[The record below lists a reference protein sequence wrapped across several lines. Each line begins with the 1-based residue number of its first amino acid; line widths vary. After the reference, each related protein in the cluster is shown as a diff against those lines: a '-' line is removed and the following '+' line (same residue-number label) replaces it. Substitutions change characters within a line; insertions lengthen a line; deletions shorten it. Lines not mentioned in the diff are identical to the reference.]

1 MVHMK
6 VKKPRAKASP
16 KKSAKLDSRDLI
28 LECATKLMA
37 EKGPLGFTL
46 TALESLTKLS
56 KSHLRYYFP
65 DLRALALQVI
75 QRNLVRAQ
83 TQTQKRVECQATLE
97 ERPLEI
103 YDPAVFLHRSDPLFS
118 PLFLLLIS
126 QAALDPE
133 YRTLFY
139 AWTGA
144 AETRI
149 ERLLLE
155 EIRDLPFAEIQ
166 PMARTLHDLILGAS
180 IKSVL
185 ATRPGELA
193 AIREAL
199 ARTMTK
205 LSRPPV

>member
-1 MVHMK
+1 MK
-6 VKKPRAKASP
+6 VKKIRAKASP
-16 KKSAKLDSRDLI
+16 KKSAQLDSRDLI
-28 LECATKLMA
+28 LECATKLLA

-46 TALESLTKLS
+46 TALENLTKLS

-65 DLRALALQVI
+65 DLRVLALQVI

-83 TQTQKRVECQATLE
+83 TQTQKRVERQSTLE
-97 ERPLEI
+97 ERLLEI
-103 YDPAVFLHRSDPLFS
+103 YDSALFLHRSDPFFS

-126 QAALDPE
+126 QSSLDAD
-133 YRTLFY
+133 YRALFY

-144 AETRI
+144 AETRV

-155 EIRDLPFAEIQ
+155 EIRNLPFSEIQ
-166 PMARTLHDLILGAS
+166 PLARTLHDLILGAS

-199 ARTMTK
+199 ARTLTK
-205 LSRPPV
+205 LSRPQV